1 VVAVDYIHAVEALF
15 PGARGQVLAALTRD
29 TSSRTLRQVALAAEV
44 SWSQT
49 AQVIDDLADLGIVDR
64 RQTPGAILVRLVP
77 GNVVS
82 DLVRSMTDLRVPVID
97 ALRRA
102 AVDIAPAPLN
112 LTLFGSFARGEARRD
127 SDVDVVAVHPLLC
140 RSSDGSGFGDGSGKC
155 FSTGAGSGFADGSGY
170 GGGGDD
176 HSAGWP
182 DSIGRWVERAT
193 AVVGNPVN
201 LVDLG
206 EDELQTDR
214 KPTGWLG
221 QAAKEGVTLV
231 GRPLAELLASHVTGR
246 KQRA

>member
-1 VVAVDYIHAVEALF
+1 MFGVDYLHAVQALF

-29 TSSRTLRQVALAAEV
+29 TSLRTLRQVALAAEV

-77 GNVVS
+77 GNVIA
-82 DLVRSMTDLRVPVID
+82 DLVRSMTDLRAPVID

-102 AVDIAPAPLN
+102 AVDIAPAPLS

-140 RSSDGSGFGDGSGKC
+140 SHDDGSGFDDGSGYG
-155 FSTGAGSGFADGSGY
+155 FGTGSGSGFADGSGY
-170 GGGGDD
+170 GAAGDD

-182 DSIGRWVERAT
+182 NSIGRWVERAT
-193 AVVGNPVN
+193 EVVGNPVN

-206 EDELQTDR
+206 EEELQTGQ
-214 KPTGWLG
+214 KPAEWLR
-221 QAAKEGVTLV
+221 QAAKEGVTLA
-231 GRPLAELLASHVTGR
+231 GRPLAKLLASNVTER

>member
-1 VVAVDYIHAVEALF
+1 VVGVDYLHAVQALF
-15 PGARGQVLAALTRD
+15 PGARGHVLAALTRD
-29 TSSRTLRQVALAAEV
+29 TSLRTLRQVALAAEV

-77 GNVVS
+77 GNVVA

-97 ALRRA
+97 TLRRA
-102 AVDIAPAPLN
+102 AVDIAPAPLS

-127 SDVDVVAVHPLLC
+127 SDVDVVAVHPSL
-140 RSSDGSGFGDGSGKC
+140 GSPGDGFGGGYG
-155 FSTGAGSGFADGSGY
+155 FGTGAGSGFAAGSGY
-170 GGGGDD
+170 GGSGDD

-193 AVVGNPVN
+193 AVVGNRVN

-206 EDELQTDR
+206 EEELQTGR
-214 KPTGWLG
+214 WPAEWLG
-221 QAAKEGVTLV
+221 QAAKEGVALA
-231 GRPLAELLASHVTGR
+231 GRPLAELLGSHVTGR